1 MANRAGWCNVH
12 FHDASTGETLG
23 GFYQVGSLTE
33 STFLSILGNT
43 LLVTEGPW
51 TVKHRESGRVMTPSQ
66 NPVVTGNYD
75 VYSDGMIYTSP
86 L

>member
-1 MANRAGWCNVH
+1 MAGRSEWRNVH

-23 GFYQVGSLTE
+23 GFYQGGALTE
-33 STFLSILGNT
+33 SSFLSILGNT
-43 LLVTEGPW
+43 LLITESPL
-51 TVKHRESGRVMTPSQ
+51 TVKHRESGRVITPSQ

-75 VYSDGMIYTSP
+75 VYSDGTTSP

>member
-23 GFYQVGSLTE
+23 GFYQKGSLTE
-33 STFLSILGNT
+33 SAFLSILGNI

-51 TVKHRESGRVMTPSQ
+51 TVKHRESDRFITASQ
-66 NPVVTGNYD
+66 NPVVIGNYD
-75 VYSDGMIYTSP
+75 VYSDGTFH